1 MLNELQSSVSKHNKN
16 TENPG
21 LQQMNNVSQKSDT
34 LSIFLIFEDNFVLTW
49 IRQSYRN
56 VVLSSCQL
64 CGLNSYEAH
73 LCIFLAFPLVIYI
86 SRQVCIYYRKRS
98 PWRKSFLSCML
109 IWTCCMQSA
118 YLIWVAVT
126 RWLSGIITSR
136 FSPSETKSQN
146 TAT

>member
-56 VVLSSCQL
+56 VVLSYCQL

-98 PWRKSFLSCML
+98 PWRKKFSVMHAYMNMLHAKRLSYLSCSYPL
-109 IWTCCMQSA
+109 AIRHN
-118 YLIWVAVT
+118 Y
-126 RWLSGIITSR
+126 
-136 FSPSETKSQN
+136 
-146 TAT
+146 